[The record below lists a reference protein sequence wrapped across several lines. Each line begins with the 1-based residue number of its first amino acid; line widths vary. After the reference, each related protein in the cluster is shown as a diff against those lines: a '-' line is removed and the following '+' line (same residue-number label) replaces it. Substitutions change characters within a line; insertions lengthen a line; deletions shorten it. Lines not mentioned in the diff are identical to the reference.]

1 MLFRSKKTI
10 AAIAITLALAVSAFA
25 QNADQLEAQFTT
37 CDKHHIPSN
46 LCTLDIAKQLADKD
60 KLASCL
66 KGVVDLDIAEAKAI
80 PVYEETLR
88 LKPHDAFA
96 EKIIS
101 EYRTSLAIPMKD
113 KQAKCY
119 TENNH
124 AEAK

>member
-1 MLFRSKKTI
+1 MEQEIKMKKTI
-10 AAIAITLALAVSAFA
+10 AAIAITLALAGSAFA
-25 QNADQLEAQFTT
+25 QSADQLEAQFTT

-46 LCTLDIAKQLADKD
+46 LCTLDIANQLANKD
-60 KLASCL
+60 RLIACL
-66 KGVVDLDIAEAKAI
+66 NGVVDLAAAEASAI

-101 EYRTSLAIPMKD
+101 EYRASLAIPMKD

-119 TENNH
+119 TESK
-124 AEAK
+124 ETK